1 MIILYAGV
9 QADEV
14 GRAVARLP
22 EGAEDD
28 LLTRLRGLFQ
38 SLQPSRLVGALAS
51 GSDILFARAALLEG
65 IPLRVIL
72 PFAKEDFRRTS
83 VEPRGDRWLAHFDRI
98 VSDAAVDLVEGDRP
112 VQETAEAFNA
122 HNLAM
127 LDDAGALAEGTD
139 ERVWVVVIRPTPDP
153 AVQTVTDNLVL
164 RAEERGH
171 LVLDLAPIH
180 DQVSAFVVMPYGVKK
195 DVRTGKKVDCDPAFH
210 RVYRPLLEDADISW
224 SRADL
229 ETDSGIIH
237 SGMIEALAN
246 SDVALVDLTATNFN
260 VAYELGV
267 RHIFADRA
275 TVLINPHVEGHA
287 RHAPPFDINM
297 IRIHSFARGQKIS
310 DTQAEEAIRALRPV
324 IERVTSELEVDSPA
338 HSWFDLSAL
347 TRPYSQL
354 SQVAAALTTENG
366 ARDRISV
373 AIKSSDAAAMKA
385 AAEWVGSATE
395 VNEGL
400 RRSLRIELAIGLHA
414 EEAYEDAR
422 ALLELAQPSPDDP
435 LHRIWLQESVMVYR
449 RLGEDAQDSATRQ
462 GLWRTA
468 RMYLEDAENAGYA
481 DSETYGSWGGLIK
494 RELENQLDNGDPA
507 VAASL
512 FREMAE
518 KYRAGFEGDPS
529 YYTGVNL
536 LMALRL
542 GGREK
547 DDFFREEFNEVL
559 TVSRFLNRLAIADEP
574 TDYWALATRAELT
587 LHECLDGGQSVDEAA
602 EQYAEAAR
610 YGNADQVRST
620 KYQLG
625 FLARYGDPV
634 DVIMRLQAVIEQ
646 AR

>member
-237 SGMIEALAN
+237 SGMI
-246 SDVALVDLTATNFN
+246 
-260 VAYELGV
+260 
-267 RHIFADRA
+267 
-275 TVLINPHVEGHA
+275 
-287 RHAPPFDINM
+287 
-297 IRIHSFARGQKIS
+297 
-310 DTQAEEAIRALRPV
+310 
-324 IERVTSELEVDSPA
+324 
-338 HSWFDLSAL
+338 
-347 TRPYSQL
+347 
-354 SQVAAALTTENG
+354 
-366 ARDRISV
+366 
-373 AIKSSDAAAMKA
+373 
-385 AAEWVGSATE
+385 
-395 VNEGL
+395 
-400 RRSLRIELAIGLHA
+400 
-414 EEAYEDAR
+414 
-422 ALLELAQPSPDDP
+422 
-435 LHRIWLQESVMVYR
+435 
-449 RLGEDAQDSATRQ
+449 
-462 GLWRTA
+462 
-468 RMYLEDAENAGYA
+468 
-481 DSETYGSWGGLIK
+481 
-494 RELENQLDNGDPA
+494 
-507 VAASL
+507 
-512 FREMAE
+512 
-518 KYRAGFEGDPS
+518 
-529 YYTGVNL
+529 
-536 LMALRL
+536 
-542 GGREK
+542 
-547 DDFFREEFNEVL
+547 
-559 TVSRFLNRLAIADEP
+559 
-574 TDYWALATRAELT
+574 
-587 LHECLDGGQSVDEAA
+587 
-602 EQYAEAAR
+602 
-610 YGNADQVRST
+610 
-620 KYQLG
+620 
-625 FLARYGDPV
+625 
-634 DVIMRLQAVIEQ
+634 
-646 AR
+646 